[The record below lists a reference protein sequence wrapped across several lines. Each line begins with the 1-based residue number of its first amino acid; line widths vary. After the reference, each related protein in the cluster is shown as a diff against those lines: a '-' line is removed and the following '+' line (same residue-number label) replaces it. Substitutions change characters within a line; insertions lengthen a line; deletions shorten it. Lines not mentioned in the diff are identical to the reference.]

1 MKKPTIFHPYIF
13 AVFPIAALFAHN
25 ARTLSIPIGET
36 AFPAGLSLAGT
47 LVLFFS
53 LKFLIR
59 NGDKAGALVSLFLF
73 WFFSFGHVTGILNP
87 WTGWILG
94 ETILYGTMIM
104 IAIGSLLVIRSR
116 RNFAGLTRLLNMVSL
131 ALITISLISGVG
143 VLALRRSSHPEGSI
157 NIPAKAGAYPNIYF
171 IVLDGYARA
180 DVLSE
185 LYEYD
190 NTPFVRYLER
200 KGFYVASR
208 SYSNYCQTYLS
219 LAATLNLSYLN
230 ERADQWGTQSHDR
243 RPLVQMIRR
252 SRVIQLLKSQ
262 GYSLV
267 SFESG
272 YSGTEI
278 RDSDLYVRLTRSPSE
293 FQNVLIN
300 TTPLPLLLK
309 LFPHMSP
316 YTIHRNRILG
326 AFRRLSNFTF
336 KKTPFFILAH
346 IMAPH
351 PPFVF
356 GKGGEEVEPPRTY
369 LIQDGNYLHGN
380 EEVGIQ
386 SYIRNYRDQLSAVNE
401 KIKLTIDGILA
412 ASPAP
417 IIILQSDHGPRA
429 LTDMENPTATYNK
442 EVMAI
447 LNAVYLPGG
456 DYRDFYPDISP
467 INSFIVL
474 MNRVLGTNLSLLEDK
489 GYFSTWEHPYD
500 FIPLERSS
508 FDQTIQS
515 IKDTRKLARSR
526 K

>member
-1 MKKPTIFHPYIF
+1 MKKPAVIHPFCF
-13 AVFPIAALFAHN
+13 AVFPILALFVYN
-25 ARTLSIPIGET
+25 ARTISIPIGEM
-36 AFPAGLSLAGT
+36 ALPSGLSLAGT

-53 LKFLIR
+53 FRFLIR
-59 NGDKAGALVSLFLF
+59 NGDKAGVLVSLFLF
-73 WFFSFGHVTGILNP
+73 WFFSFGHVMGILNP
-87 WTGWILG
+87 WTALILG

-104 IAIGSLLVIRSR
+104 IAIGFLLVIRSR
-116 RNFAGLTRLLNMVSL
+116 KNFAGLTRLLNIVSL
-131 ALITISLISGVG
+131 ALIAINLISGVQ
-143 VLALRRSSHPEGSI
+143 VLTLGRNSQFKRNI
-157 NIPAKAGAYPNIYF
+157 NIPTKTGPSPNVYF

-190 NTPFVRYLER
+190 NTPFVRYLEQ

-230 ERADQWGTQSHDR
+230 EIADQWGSQSNDR
-243 RPLVQMIRR
+243 RPLVQMIRH

-262 GYSLV
+262 GYSLI

-272 YSGTEI
+272 YSGTGI
-278 RDSDLYVRLTRSPSE
+278 RDSDFYFHFTRSPSE

-300 TTPLPLLLK
+300 TTPLPLLVK
-309 LFPHMSP
+309 LLPHISP

-326 AFRRLSNFTF
+326 AFRRLSNFSF

-356 GKGGEEVEPPRTY
+356 GEGGEEVDPPGFY
-369 LIQDGNYLHGN
+369 LIRDGSYLHGT
-380 EEVGIQ
+380 EEVSIQ
-386 SYIRNYRDQLSAVNE
+386 SYIRSYRDQLSVVNE
-401 KIKLTIDGILA
+401 MIKITIDGILA
-412 ASPAP
+412 TSPAP

-456 DYRDFYPDISP
+456 DYHDFYPDISP
-467 INSFIVL
+467 INSFIIL
-474 MNRVLGTNLSLLEDK
+474 MNRILGTNMNLLEDK
-489 GYFSTWEHPYD
+489 SYFSTWGHPYD
-500 FIPLERSS
+500 FFPLDKSS
-508 FDQTIQS
+508 FDQTTQS
-515 IKDTRKLARSR
+515 IREIQKNSR
-526 K
+526 RPE